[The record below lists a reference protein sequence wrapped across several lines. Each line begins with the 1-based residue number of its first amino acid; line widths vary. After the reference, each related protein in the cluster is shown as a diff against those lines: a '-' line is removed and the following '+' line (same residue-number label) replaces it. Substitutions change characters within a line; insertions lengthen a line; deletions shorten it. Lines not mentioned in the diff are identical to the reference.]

1 MRRHAWRWTFGFA
14 AGASLV
20 VAGIATSLIVWA
32 ERESVEEINTHLSQ
46 VAPWLV
52 LWRIGLFATLIVYW
66 RELADLIT
74 KTFALDPQS
83 CADLVRWRW
92 RAASALILMDLV
104 LVEDLVGR
112 IRHALI

>member
-1 MRRHAWRWTFGFA
+1 LAFA

-20 VAGIATSLIVWA
+20 VAAIAVTLILWA
-32 ERESVEEINTHLSQ
+32 ERESVEHIRTHVSQ

-52 LWRIGLFATLIVYW
+52 LWRIGLFAILIVYW
-66 RELADLIT
+66 RELADWIT

-83 CADLVRWRW
+83 RADLVRWRW
-92 RAASALILMDLV
+92 RATSGLMLMDLV
-104 LVEDLVGR
+104 LVEDLIGR